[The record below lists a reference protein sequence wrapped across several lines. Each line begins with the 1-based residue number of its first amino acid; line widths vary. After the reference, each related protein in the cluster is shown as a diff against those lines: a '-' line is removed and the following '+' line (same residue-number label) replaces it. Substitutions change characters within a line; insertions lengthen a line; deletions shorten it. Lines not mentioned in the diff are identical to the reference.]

1 MVTGDNPYGGG
12 VLLHCRF
19 RDFPGDV
26 VAQGPLLQPFL
37 MFPSLDSHCSTAWQ
51 ASEAR
56 DDLLGQGIV
65 TLFFFFMA
73 ARWPV
78 EFPGQGSDPRHNHYL
93 SRSCGKAESL
103 THCARLGIEPV
114 FQGSRDANDPTA
126 PQWNLQK

>member
-65 TLFFFFMA
+65 TLFFFLWLPGGLWSSQ
-73 ARWPV
+73 ARDQI
-78 EFPGQGSDPRHNHYL
+78 PG
-93 SRSCGKAESL
+93 
-103 THCARLGIEPV
+103 TI
-114 FQGSRDANDPTA
+114 TT
-126 PQWNLQK
+126 